1 MLVQSLGK
9 SVHEFAWPDVSHYH
23 KHFYPGT
30 VYDTYLFGEYSVLLD
45 ANN

>member
-1 MLVQSLGK
+1 MLVQSLDK

-23 KHFYPGT
+23 EHFCLGT
-30 VYDTYLFGEYSVLLD
+30 VYDTYIFGEYSVLLH